1 VSDANQAEREA
12 ARAMVDAADT
22 IITAAVQASEM
33 IFEKHGPDDVDE
45 LDRVAT
51 IAKFVFMTA
60 AETTEDHDFLGVV
73 AARAMDRMI
82 QGKLAAK

>member
-1 VSDANQAEREA
+1 
-12 ARAMVDAADT
+12 MVDAADT

-33 IFEKHGPDDVDE
+33 IFEKHGPAAVDE
-45 LDRVAT
+45 LERVAT

-60 AETTEDHDFLGVV
+60 AETCDDTDFLGVV
-73 AARAMDRMI
+73 AARAMDRII